1 MRYKLDASGY
11 IFAVSFGCYLDDC
24 MEYTGEIPAGYK
36 SLDDWATNACIQ
48 AYYID
53 LKGNLVA
60 DHERRIE
67 LENKQEQEAIDNSP
81 VLRKDIYE
89 TDEALEGQYI
99 REVATGKVIVLKD
112 IKTIAPKVKITGI
125 PKDCKK
131 LSIYTQGKNMLPC
144 NAESCVISGVTF
156 TKNASGSITIL
167 GTATKNIDYVI
178 ADGKDT
184 PIFALKAKLN
194 YYLNLGG
201 LRCEFKYF
209 NGETTAQQYIGAS
222 GLLNLPKHIEVTQVI
237 IKIASGD
244 SINKTFYPQLEYGK
258 AFTSY
263 ESHKLKALEID
274 VGEFASEM
282 VLPSDTLYADDDLY
296 PGTFPKVIDYI
307 QIGDGKINVSIDN
320 VVKLFKSGSVGL
332 FSKYNTIYATKDVN
346 LEVEYS
352 ANFLLVDS
360 LAFLQGKATTTNK
373 FKILEDG
380 SIQAHN
386 GYFSGRIEADSGYFK
401 GTVEWEKIKDENGN
415 EVDEIVTQ
423 ITRDTV
429 TTKFVNALGVKAG
442 SVDAENITGTTITG
456 KTLMSSEIYSG
467 KISGTTISGGT
478 ISGTTIKGGS
488 VTGTTISGGTV
499 TGTTIKGGSIE
510 VGSYF
515 SVDSYGKVVANSLTS
530 NNVTI
535 TGGSIKVGSKFSVD
549 TSGNVIAN
557 SLESNDATITGGEI
571 GGLTI
576 DKKSIRSGKTSLTDS
591 STGIYIG
598 TDGISLGKDFKVT
611 SSGDITIGVL
621 GDISIGGTITV
632 GTSYSYR
639 TKIEENKITFGNS
652 STAPRICVGSELL
665 MTFTTS
671 TVSMQN
677 SAIIGGS
684 NGRVGFFAQA
694 GSTKKTVSTI
704 TATSPTASTV
714 ASKVNELI
722 NALKAYNLIA

>member
-11 IFAVSFGCYLDDC
+11 VFAVAFGCYLDDSI
-24 MEYTGEIPAGYK
+24 EYTGEIPSGYK
-36 SLDDWATNACIQ
+36 SLDDWASNSCIQ

-53 LKGNLVA
+53 LKGNLVL
-60 DHERRIE
+60 DFERKIE
-67 LENKQEQEAIDNSP
+67 IENKQEQDAIDNSY
-81 VLRKDIYE
+81 VLRKDIFDTE
-89 TDEALEGQYI
+89 EALEGQYI
-99 REVATGKVIVLKD
+99 REMASGKVVVLKD

-131 LSIYTQGKNMLPC
+131 LSIYTQGKNMMPC

-156 TKNASGSITIL
+156 TKNSSGSITIL
-167 GTATKNIDYVI
+167 GTATENIDYVI

-184 PIFALKAKLN
+184 PIFALKAKLD

-332 FSKYNTIYATKDVN
+332 FSNYNTIYATEDVN
-346 LEVEYS
+346 LEIEYS

-386 GYFSGRIEADSGYFK
+386 GYFSGKIEADSGYFK
-401 GTVEWEKIKDENGN
+401 GTVEWEKLVDKDGKTADS
-415 EVDEIVTQ
+415 VVTK
-423 ITRDTV
+423 ITKDTV
-429 TTKFVNALGVKAG
+429 TTKYVESLKVKAG
-442 SVDAENITGTTITG
+442 SVDAENITGSMI
-456 KTLMSSEIYSG
+456 SG
-467 KISGTTISGGT
+467 KFISGGRIT
-478 ISGTTIKGGS
+478 IGN
-488 VTGTTISGGTV
+488 
-499 TGTTIKGGSIE
+499 
-510 VGSYF
+510 YF
-515 SVDSYGKVVANSLTS
+515 SVDSYGNLTANSLKS
-530 NNVTI
+530 NNAQI
-535 TGGSIKVGSKFSVD
+535 TGGSIEITTSWAEYSAITLNSGTYSSSYMPSGMKAEDYSGSTSVTTSGIISRGIGGETIISPNNI
-549 TSGNVIAN
+549 TSGNIQTENIYGKYNALNIYSGNV
-557 SLESNDATITGGEI
+557 TI
-571 GGLTI
+571 
-576 DKKSIRSGKTSLTDS
+576 
-591 STGIYIG
+591 
-598 TDGISLGKDFKVT
+598 
-611 SSGDITIGVL
+611 SGDSVTL
-621 GDISIGGTITV
+621 GLS
-632 GTSYSYR
+632 
-639 TKIEENKITFGNS
+639 
-652 STAPRICVGSELL
+652 
-665 MTFTTS
+665 
-671 TVSMQN
+671 
-677 SAIIGGS
+677 
-684 NGRVGFFAQA
+684 RVGFFGEYGMSQQF
-694 GSTKKTVSTI
+694 VSRVYSPY
-704 TATSPTASTV
+704 TATVADVATV
-714 ASKVNELI
+714 VNQLI
-722 NALKAYNLIA
+722 DALKMYNLIG